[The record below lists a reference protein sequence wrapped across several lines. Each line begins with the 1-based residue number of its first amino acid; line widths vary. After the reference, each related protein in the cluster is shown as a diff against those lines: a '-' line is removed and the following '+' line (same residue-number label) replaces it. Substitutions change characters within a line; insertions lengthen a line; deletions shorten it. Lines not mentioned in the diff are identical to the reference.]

1 MKKIL
6 VVGDLIADYYLWGK
20 SERLSPEAP
29 VPVLE
34 VKKESKNLGGAANVA
49 NNLISLKAK
58 VFLCGVVGDDLE
70 GKHFISALKA
80 RGIDTSGVLI
90 DKTRCTTLKTR
101 IIAQNQQI
109 VRVDKEI
116 KDPLNADL
124 RKKLLDFFTEKIQ
137 EIDGVILS
145 DYNKGVLDFELTQT
159 IITLANKHR
168 KLILCDPK
176 GKDYSKYSHASL
188 ITPNRTELEQALHL
202 KLDSHANLSKAL
214 QILKETYQIAMPLV
228 TLSEQGIAFLEK
240 GELVN
245 CPTIAK
251 EVYDVTGAGD
261 TVIASLT
268 LSLLE
273 SKSLKDAC
281 EFANAAAAVVVGKMG
296 SALASLEEIA
306 LILNQTHPKIL
317 PLEKLLETLD
327 QQKIVFTKDQQKI
340 VFTNGCFDLLHK
352 GHASYLQKAKAL
364 GDILIVGLNS
374 DDSIKRLK
382 GDKRPIVSEKDRAFL
397 LASLSCVDYVVVF
410 EEDTPIKLIQALKP
424 DILVK
429 GADYLNKEVIG
440 SELAKETHLMEF
452 EEGYSTSAII
462 EKIKRTCND

>member
-6 VVGDLIADYYLWGK
+6 VVGDLITDYYLWGK

-70 GKHFISALKA
+70 GKHFISALKT

-109 VRVDKEI
+109 ARVDKEI

-124 RKKLLDFFTEKIQ
+124 RKRLLDFFTEKIQ

-145 DYNKGVLDFELTQT
+145 DYNKGVLDFELTQKM
-159 IITLANKHR
+159 IALANQHH

-176 GKDYSKYSHASL
+176 GKDYSKYAHASL
-188 ITPNRTELEQALHL
+188 ITPNRAELEQALHL
-202 KLDSHANLSKAL
+202 KLNSHANLSKAL
-214 QILKETYQIAMPLV
+214 QILKETYHIAMPLV

-273 SKSLKDAC
+273 SKILKEAC

-317 PLEKLLETLD
+317 SLEKLLETL
-327 QQKIVFTKDQQKI
+327 DQQKI

-374 DDSIKRLK
+374 DSSVKRLK

-440 SELAKETHLMEF
+440 SEFAKETRLMEF

-462 EKIKRTCND
+462 EKIKRTHND

>member
-6 VVGDLIADYYLWGK
+6 VIGDLIADYYLWGN

-49 NNLISLKAK
+49 NNLTSLKAK

-70 GKHFISALKA
+70 GKHFLNALKA
-80 RGIDTSGVLI
+80 RNIDTSGVLI
-90 DKTRCTTLKTR
+90 DKTRCTTLKMR

-109 VRVDKEI
+109 ARVDKEI

-124 RKKLLDFFTEKIQ
+124 RKKLLDFFTEKIK

-159 IITLANKHR
+159 MIALANQHH

-188 ITPNRTELEQALHL
+188 ITPNRFELEHALHL

-214 QILKETYQIAMPLV
+214 QILKETYHIAMPLV

-296 SALASLEEIA
+296 S
-306 LILNQTHPKIL
+306 
-317 PLEKLLETLD
+317 
-327 QQKIVFTKDQQKI
+327 
-340 VFTNGCFDLLHK
+340 
-352 GHASYLQKAKAL
+352 
-364 GDILIVGLNS
+364 
-374 DDSIKRLK
+374 
-382 GDKRPIVSEKDRAFL
+382 
-397 LASLSCVDYVVVF
+397 
-410 EEDTPIKLIQALKP
+410 
-424 DILVK
+424 
-429 GADYLNKEVIG
+429 
-440 SELAKETHLMEF
+440 
-452 EEGYSTSAII
+452 
-462 EKIKRTCND
+462 

>member
-1 MKKIL
+1 MKQIL

-70 GKHFISALKA
+70 GKHFISALKT
-80 RGIDTSGVLI
+80 RGIDASGVLI

-109 VRVDKEI
+109 ARVDKEI

-159 IITLANKHR
+159 MIALANQHH

-188 ITPNRTELEQALHL
+188 ITPNRAELEHALHL

-273 SKSLKDAC
+273 LKSLKDAC

-296 SALASLEEIA
+296 SALVSLEEIA

-317 PLEKLLETLD
+317 PLEKLLEIL
-327 QQKIVFTKDQQKI
+327 DQQKI
-340 VFTNGCFDLLHK
+340 VFTNGCFDILHK

-374 DDSIKRLK
+374 DNSVKRLK

-440 SELAKETHLMEF
+440 SEFAKETRLMEF

-462 EKIKRTCND
+462 EKIKRTHND

>member
-1 MKKIL
+1 MKQIL
-6 VVGDLIADYYLWGK
+6 VIGDLIADYYLWGK

-49 NNLISLKAK
+49 NNLISLGAK

-70 GKHFISALKA
+70 GKHFINALRVRK
-80 RGIDTSGVLI
+80 IDTTGVLT
-90 DKTRCTTLKTR
+90 DSTRCTTLKTR

-116 KDPLNADL
+116 KDPLNTTL
-124 RKKLLDFFTEKIQ
+124 KKRLLDFITEKIK
-137 EIDGVILS
+137 EIDGIILS
-145 DYNKGVLDFELTQT
+145 DYNKGVLNFELTQE
-159 IITLANKHR
+159 IITLANKHH

-176 GKDYSKYSHASL
+176 GKDYSKYSYASL
-188 ITPNRTELEQALHL
+188 ITPNRAELEQALNL
-202 KLDSHANLSKAL
+202 NLDSHTNLSKAL
-214 QILKETYQIAMPLV
+214 KILQETYHIAIPLV

-240 GELVN
+240 DTLIN

-261 TVIASLT
+261 TVIASLM

-273 SKSLKDAC
+273 TKNIKEAC
-281 EFANAAAAVVVGKMG
+281 EFANAAAAVVVGKVG

-306 LILNQTHPKIL
+306 LVLNQTHPKIIS
-317 PLEKLLETLD
+317 LEKLL
-327 QQKIVFTKDQQKI
+327 KILEHTKQKI
-340 VFTNGCFDLLHK
+340 VFTNGCFDILHK

-364 GDILIVGLNS
+364 GDILVVGLNS

-382 GDKRPIVSEKDRAFL
+382 GDNRPIIAQDDRAFL
-397 LASLSCVDYVVVF
+397 LASLSCVDYIVVF
-410 EEDTPIKLIQALKP
+410 KEDTPKDLIKAIKP

-429 GADYLNKEVIG
+429 GADYLNQEVVGSEFAKEVRLI
-440 SELAKETHLMEF
+440 EF
-452 EEGYSTSAII
+452 EEGRSTSKII
-462 EKIKRTCND
+462 EKITRTYND

>member
-70 GKHFISALKA
+70 GKHFLNALKA
-80 RGIDTSGVLI
+80 RNIDASGILI

-109 VRVDKEI
+109 ARVDKEI

-124 RKKLLDFFTEKIQ
+124 RKRLLDFFTEKIQ

-145 DYNKGVLDFELTQT
+145 DYNKGVLDFELTQAM
-159 IITLANKHR
+159 IALANQHH

-188 ITPNRTELEQALHL
+188 ITPNRAELEHALHL

-273 SKSLKDAC
+273 SMSLKDAC

-317 PLEKLLETLD
+317 PLEKLLETLG
-327 QQKIVFTKDQQKI
+327 QQKI

-374 DDSIKRLK
+374 DASVRKLK

-440 SELAKETHLMEF
+440 SEFAKETRLIEF

-462 EKIKRTCND
+462 EKIKRTHND

>member
-6 VVGDLIADYYLWGK
+6 VIGDLIADYYLWGK

-80 RGIDTSGVLI
+80 RGIDASGILI

-109 VRVDKEI
+109 ARVDKEI
-116 KDPLNADL
+116 KDPLSADL

-159 IITLANKHR
+159 MIALANQHH

-188 ITPNRTELEQALHL
+188 ITPNRAELEQALHL

-228 TLSEQGIAFLEK
+228 TLSEQGIAFLEQ

-327 QQKIVFTKDQQKI
+327 QQKIVFT
-340 VFTNGCFDLLHK
+340 NGCFDILHK

-364 GDILIVGLNS
+364 GDVLIVGLNS
-374 DDSIKRLK
+374 DDSVKRLK

-440 SELAKETHLMEF
+440 SEFAKETHLMEF

>member
-49 NNLISLKAK
+49 NNLTSLKAK

-70 GKHFISALKA
+70 GEHFINALKA
-80 RGIDTSGVLI
+80 RNIDTSGILT

-109 VRVDKEI
+109 ARVDKEI

-145 DYNKGVLDFELTQT
+145 DYNKGVLDFELTQKM
-159 IITLANKHR
+159 IALANKHH

-188 ITPNRTELEQALHL
+188 ITPNRIELEHALHL
-202 KLDSHANLSKAL
+202 KLDSHANLLKAL
-214 QILKETYQIAMPLV
+214 QILKETYHIAMPLV

-273 SKSLKDAC
+273 EKSLKEAC

-317 PLEKLLETLD
+317 PLEKLLEAL
-327 QQKIVFTKDQQKI
+327 DQQKI
-340 VFTNGCFDLLHK
+340 VFTNGCFDILHK

-374 DDSIKRLK
+374 DASIKRLK

-440 SELAKETHLMEF
+440 SEFAKETRLMEF

>member
-6 VVGDLIADYYLWGK
+6 VIGDLIADYYLWGK

-70 GKHFISALKA
+70 GKHFISALKT
-80 RGIDTSGVLI
+80 RGIDASGILI

-109 VRVDKEI
+109 ARVDKEI
-116 KDPLNADL
+116 KDPLSTDL
-124 RKKLLDFFTEKIQ
+124 RKKLLDFIAEKIQ

-159 IITLANKHR
+159 IITLANKHH

-188 ITPNRTELEQALHL
+188 ITPNRAELEQALHL

-317 PLEKLLETLD
+317 PLEKLLETLERN
-327 QQKIVFTKDQQKI
+327 QQKI
-340 VFTNGCFDLLHK
+340 VFTNGCFDILHK

-364 GDILIVGLNS
+364 GDILVVGLNS
-374 DDSIKRLK
+374 DNSIKRLK

-410 EEDTPIKLIQALKP
+410 EEGTPIKLIQALKP

-440 SELAKETHLMEF
+440 SELAKETRLIEF

-462 EKIKRTCND
+462 EKIKRTHND